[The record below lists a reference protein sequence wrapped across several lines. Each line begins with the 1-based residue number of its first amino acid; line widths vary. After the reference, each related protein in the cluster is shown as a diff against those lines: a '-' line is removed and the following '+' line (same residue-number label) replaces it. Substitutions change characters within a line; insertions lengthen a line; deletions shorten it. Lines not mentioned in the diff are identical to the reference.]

1 MNSLQIRWRHL
12 LALSLILL
20 CSVSALFARPL
31 SEREARHL
39 AEQFFHQDAY
49 AHKVLAPAQQPL
61 SLVSAPIR
69 QRAGVELRTLS
80 GDKARYYY
88 IYNRGSNAGFV
99 IIAGDDELTPYIGY
113 ATTGQVLE
121 QDMPEQLRAFLK
133 ACQERIDELTSSIGL
148 RSSLRPTPLTATE
161 PAQIAPL
168 LGNIQWNQGAPWNN
182 QTPTDNQGE
191 HMPVGCVATAYTQ
204 VMRYHQ
210 WPTQGEGTFSYTEE
224 RSNRQHS
231 VDYGATTYDWAHM
244 PERYNDPSSATSE
257 ETQALSTLAYH
268 AGVAVE
274 MMYAPSGSGSYTQ
287 LVARALADHFR
298 YDKRVSFKSR
308 SNYTQS
314 SWEQMLRA
322 ELIAARPVVYSGTG
336 SGGGHA
342 FVCDGYDMEGLFHIN
357 WGWGGMSDGY
367 FNLNYLVPSDLG
379 IGGGAGGGFSLGQ
392 GAVVGIK
399 PDKTGSSQRQESSL
413 VTTWRFGMTFTEG
426 TLDASAEYTVTLTTD
441 ATPYDGS
448 VTYGVTKVGTTD
460 TLYLDQYARNAHID
474 GLYQGFSIDPE
485 KLQLSNHIGVGTWD
499 IFLAY
504 RHTDAKGQTAWR
516 PCGQHERAKEQY
528 RHTYTITQESDG
540 SYVVT
545 EEASSNLSMLEL
557 VAGSVQSSIVG
568 YEKSKVSL
576 QLRNTGRV
584 EFFDQLYLYARK
596 VGERIFEPVVN
607 ILPAIGA
614 GEVKEVTFEIDRFPY
629 GSGDVELGV
638 GYFIG
643 DRFNQLSKTTVSI
656 QSATDI
662 RPAYVLSSDQP
673 VTVNVN
679 SGNLSQIRIRN
690 IGTKTPTNRV
700 FYRWELR
707 KEKQT
712 ASTRWTP
719 IDIPAGGEQLVAPN
733 LADELSQIG
742 AKRGDNITLTATFIE
757 VNEEERRII
766 SVIPLMEEP
775 KLSVYCDGEL
785 VVGDGVITMTTA
797 RAVGKDISFLY
808 LAEGDVVIEGATGT
822 PKEDE
827 WVDYTLTSQ
836 QVSLR
841 GDITVLACVE
851 NELTNL
857 DVSQCSSLKSLICCM
872 NQIKGEAMTQLVNS
886 LPDRTGKEAG
896 LFVVYSHF
904 QEERNICLKSDVAI
918 AKAKNWQVA
927 LATIENGKVKYYLY
941 DGEDDS
947 QPSVGD
953 GVITMTTSRAVGEQI
968 MLSMSPVEGQTV
980 IAEGLKEPLVLDD
993 QPHRYTL
1000 TSQTVTLRGNLTS
1013 LNCNGL
1019 YSQSGPPSHHP
1030 NQLTSLDV
1038 SGCNTLSKLSCSEN
1052 LLQSLDINE
1061 ALTELYCSNN
1071 QLETLD
1077 LSHARALTRLYVF
1090 ENRLT
1095 DLDLSQCLNLWDLNL
1110 SNNQLTDLDLSQC
1123 LNLRYLD
1130 LSNNQLTSLD
1140 VSHNPNLEGL
1150 YCDGN
1155 PIERERMTQL
1165 VKTLSDRTGQ
1175 EEGTFVP
1182 GKCLK
1187 SDVTIAKAKNW
1198 RVEDE
1203 HGDPYEGE
1211 DDSQPSVGDGVITMT
1226 TSRAVGEQ
1234 IMLAMSPVER
1244 QTVIAEGLQES
1255 LILDGEGHLYTLTSQ
1270 TVTLRGNLT
1279 HLVCDGMKDSSI
1291 PTGHRDQLTSLDVS
1305 GCKTLTYLDCSN
1317 NLLQS
1322 LDITHNE
1329 ALTELFCM
1337 DNQLTSLDLSQARGL
1352 EMFACSGN
1360 ALTQLNLSQCTN
1372 LVGLGVS
1379 HNQLTDI
1386 DVSQL
1391 KKLKFLEC
1399 DDNQLTRLDVSHNG
1413 ELQGLA
1419 CYGNQIKDEAM
1430 TELVNGLPSRIGKEP
1445 QGQFVVVGEDA
1456 KADGNVCLKS
1466 DVLIAKLKN
1475 WSVLTSDFRTEYD
1488 GEPNPAPN
1496 PDTPVGDG
1504 VITMT
1509 TSRAVGEQIMLAVSP
1524 VEGQTVIAEGLK
1536 EPLILDAPGHLYTLT
1551 SQTVTLRGNLTLLLC
1566 DGAVDM
1572 KTPPSHENQLT
1583 SLDINCETL
1592 TLLSCSGNPLTSL
1605 DLSHASA
1612 LTTLVCYEN
1621 KLTQLDLSP
1630 CTKLIGLGVGEN
1642 QLTHL
1647 DVSHNGELQV
1657 LDCYGNQIK
1666 GEAMT
1671 ELVNGLPNRMGKAP
1685 GKFRVIGM
1693 DAKTDGNICL
1703 KSDVAIAKGKN
1714 WSIHSFSG
1722 DYEGEDP
1729 IVTYIVTL
1737 SKEGEGTLTA
1747 TGADNLTAVP
1757 YGTELTIVTTP
1768 AEGYEL
1774 TALTAN
1780 GTDILATKKFVVKG
1794 ATEVKATF
1802 AKKSFAVTFAKEGEG
1817 SITAT
1822 GATSLNAVAYG
1833 TELTI
1838 VATPAEGYELT
1849 ALTANGT
1856 DILATKK
1863 FVVKG
1868 ATAVKATFTK
1878 KNFAVTFAKEGEGM
1892 ITATGTSN
1900 LNSVA
1905 YGTELTIVAT
1915 PAEGYELTAL
1925 TANGTDILATKK
1937 IVVKDNLTV
1946 KATFAKKVF
1955 AVSLTKEGEGTIT
1968 ATGVSNLNSVAYGTE
1983 LTINATPAEGYELTA
1998 LTANGTDILATKKFV
2013 VKGATAVKAT
2023 FTKKNFAVTFA
2034 KEGEGTI
2041 TATGASNLNSVAYG
2055 TELTIN
2061 ATPAEGYELTA
2072 LTANGTDI
2080 LATKKFVVK
2089 DNLTVKATFAKKN
2102 FAVTLTS
2109 NEHGDITIVEPVNLD
2124 AVPYGTTLTVKAT
2137 GKNAQCELTA
2147 LTANGEDI
2155 LATKSFVV
2163 KGVTEVKATFVD
2175 HTGVEMTVTQQVKL
2189 YPNPATDYVIVEG
2202 IAPASEVTL
2211 HSMTGELLCAMQA
2224 DAEGH
2229 LQIDLTALSDG
2240 VYLLVGTGW
2249 QERLVVK
2256 K

>member
-1 MNSLQIRWRHL
+1 MNYLQIRWRHL

-39 AEQFFHQDAY
+39 AEQFFHQVAH

-69 QRAGVELRTLS
+69 QSAGVELRTLS

-133 ACQERIDELTSSIGL
+133 ACQERIDELTSSVGL
-148 RSSLRPTPLTATE
+148 RSSLRPTPRTATE

-168 LGNIQWNQGAPWNN
+168 LGNIQWNQSAPWNN
-182 QTPTDNQGE
+182 QTPTDNQGK

-210 WPTQGEGTFSYTEE
+210 WPTQGEGTFSYKEE
-224 RSNRQHS
+224 RSDRQHS

-257 ETQALSTLAYH
+257 ETQALATLAYH

-274 MMYAPSGSGSYTQ
+274 MMYAPSGSGSYTP

-322 ELIAARPVVYSGTG
+322 ELIAARPVVYSGSG

-441 ATPYDGS
+441 ATPYDGA

-460 TLYLDQYARNAHID
+460 TLYLDQYARNARID
-474 GLYQGFSIDPE
+474 GLYQDFSIDPE
-485 KLQLSNHIGVGTWD
+485 ELQLSNHIGVGTWD

-584 EFFDQLYLYARK
+584 EFFGQLYLYARK

-629 GSGDVELGV
+629 GSGDVELEV

-643 DRFNQLSKTTVSI
+643 NRFNQLSTTTVSI

-662 RPAYVLSSDQP
+662 RTAYVLSSDQP

-700 FYRWELR
+700 FYRWELQ

-712 ASTRWTP
+712 ASTRWTQ

-742 AKRGDNITLTATFIE
+742 AKRGDNITLTATFVE
-757 VNEEERRII
+757 ASDEGRII

-775 KLSVYCDGEL
+775 KLSVYCDGEP

-797 RAVGKDISFLY
+797 RAVGKNISFAY

-822 PKEDE
+822 PKEKE

-841 GDITVLACVE
+841 GDFTVLICE
-851 NELTNL
+851 QNELTNL
-857 DVSQCSSLKSLICCM
+857 DVSQCSSLEGLSCFL

-886 LPDRTGKEAG
+886 LPDRTGKKAG

-904 QEERNICLKSDVAI
+904 QEERNRCLKSDVAI

-927 LATIENGKVKYYLY
+927 LATLENGKIKYYLY
-941 DGEDDS
+941 EGEDPTKTFAVTFAKKGEGTLTATGADDLNAV
-947 QPSVGD
+947 PFGTELTIEATPAEGYELAALTANGEDILATKKLIVREDTEIKATFGKVGD

-968 MLSMSPVEGQTV
+968 MLAMSPVEGQTV
-980 IAEGLKEPLVLDD
+980 IAEGLKESLILDG

-1019 YSQSGPPSHHP
+1019 LYQRFGPPISHQ
-1030 NQLTSLDV
+1030 NQLTSLDVSRCNTLSVLDCSENLLQSLDVSSCKTLRELDCSRNSLQSLDV
-1038 SGCNTLSKLSCSEN
+1038 SGCNTLTRLYCSKNSLQSLDVSGCNTLESLDCSEN
-1052 LLQSLDINE
+1052 SLQSLNVSGCNTLESLACSENSLQSLDITHNE
-1061 ALTELYCSNN
+1061 ALTELACWSN
-1071 QLETLD
+1071 QLESLN
-1077 LSHARALTRLYVF
+1077 LT
-1090 ENRLT
+1090 
-1095 DLDLSQCLNLWDLNL
+1095 QCLKLERLK
-1110 SNNQLTDLDLSQC
+1110 
-1123 LNLRYLD
+1123 

-1140 VSHNPNLEGL
+1140 VSHNPNLWVFD
-1150 YCDGN
+1150 CDGN
-1155 PIERERMTQL
+1155 PIEGERMTQL

-1175 EEGTFVP
+1175 AQGFFRT

-1187 SDVTIAKAKNW
+1187 SDVAIAKGKNW

-1203 HGDPYEGE
+1203 NGDPYEGE

-1234 IMLAMSPVER
+1234 IMLAVSPVKG
-1244 QTVIAEGLQES
+1244 QNVIAEGLQEP
-1255 LILDGEGHLYTLTSQ
+1255 LILDGKGHLYTLTSQ
-1270 TVTLRGNLT
+1270 TVTLRGNMT
-1279 HLVCDGMKDSSI
+1279 
-1291 PTGHRDQLTSLDVS
+1291 
-1305 GCKTLTYLDCSN
+1305 
-1317 NLLQS
+1317 LLQ
-1322 LDITHNE
+1322 
-1329 ALTELFCM
+1329 
-1337 DNQLTSLDLSQARGL
+1337 
-1352 EMFACSGN
+1352 
-1360 ALTQLNLSQCTN
+1360 
-1372 LVGLGVS
+1372 
-1379 HNQLTDI
+1379 
-1386 DVSQL
+1386 
-1391 KKLKFLEC
+1391 
-1399 DDNQLTRLDVSHNG
+1399 
-1413 ELQGLA
+1413 
-1419 CYGNQIKDEAM
+1419 
-1430 TELVNGLPSRIGKEP
+1430 
-1445 QGQFVVVGEDA
+1445 
-1456 KADGNVCLKS
+1456 
-1466 DVLIAKLKN
+1466 
-1475 WSVLTSDFRTEYD
+1475 
-1488 GEPNPAPN
+1488 
-1496 PDTPVGDG
+1496 
-1504 VITMT
+1504 
-1509 TSRAVGEQIMLAVSP
+1509 
-1524 VEGQTVIAEGLK
+1524 
-1536 EPLILDAPGHLYTLT
+1536 
-1551 SQTVTLRGNLTLLLC
+1551 C

-1572 KTPPSHENQLT
+1572 NTPPSHENQLT

-1605 DLSHASA
+1605 DLSHARA
-1612 LTTLVCYEN
+1612 LTTLACYEN

-1630 CTKLIGLGVGEN
+1630 CTKLTGLGVGEN
-1642 QLTHL
+1642 LLTHL
-1647 DVSHNGELQV
+1647 DVSHNSELQI
-1657 LDCYGNQIK
+1657 LDCFGNQIK

-1671 ELVNGLPNRMGKAP
+1671 ALVNGLPDRRGKEP
-1685 GKFRVIGM
+1685 GMFQVIGL

-1714 WSIHSFSG
+1714 WSVQSFSG

-1729 IVTYIVTL
+1729 TYSVTL
-1737 SKEGEGTLTA
+1737 TKEGEGTLTV
-1747 TGADNLTAVP
+1747 TGADNLNAVP
-1757 YGTELTIVTTP
+1757 YDTELTIVATP
-1768 AEGYEL
+1768 AEGYGL

-1802 AKKSFAVTFAKEGEG
+1802 EKKT
-1817 SITAT
+1817 
-1822 GATSLNAVAYG
+1822 
-1833 TELTI
+1833 
-1838 VATPAEGYELT
+1838 
-1849 ALTANGT
+1849 
-1856 DILATKK
+1856 
-1863 FVVKG
+1863 
-1868 ATAVKATFTK
+1868 
-1878 KNFAVTFAKEGEGM
+1878 
-1892 ITATGTSN
+1892 
-1900 LNSVA
+1900 
-1905 YGTELTIVAT
+1905 
-1915 PAEGYELTAL
+1915 
-1925 TANGTDILATKK
+1925 
-1937 IVVKDNLTV
+1937 
-1946 KATFAKKVF
+1946 
-1955 AVSLTKEGEGTIT
+1955 
-1968 ATGVSNLNSVAYGTE
+1968 
-1983 LTINATPAEGYELTA
+1983 
-1998 LTANGTDILATKKFV
+1998 
-2013 VKGATAVKAT
+2013 
-2023 FTKKNFAVTFA
+2023 
-2034 KEGEGTI
+2034 
-2041 TATGASNLNSVAYG
+2041 
-2055 TELTIN
+2055 
-2061 ATPAEGYELTA
+2061 
-2072 LTANGTDI
+2072 
-2080 LATKKFVVK
+2080 
-2089 DNLTVKATFAKKN
+2089 

-2109 NEHGDITIVEPVNLD
+2109 NEHGTISIVENVDLK
-2124 AVPYGTTLTVKAT
+2124 AVPYGTTLTVQAT
-2137 GKNAQCELTA
+2137 GKNDKCELTA

-2155 LATKSFVV
+2155 LATKKFVV
-2163 KGVTEVKATFVD
+2163 KGATDVKATFVD
-2175 HTGVEMTVTQQVKL
+2175 HTNIAEVNTEAIRF
-2189 YPNPATDYVIVEG
+2189 YPNPAREYIIVEG
-2202 IAPASEVTL
+2202 VDPASEVKL
-2211 HSMTGELLCAMQA
+2211 YSMEGELLCAMQA

>member
-1 MNSLQIRWRHL
+1 MNYLQIRWRHL

-39 AEQFFHQDAY
+39 AEQFFHQVAY

-61 SLVSAPIR
+61 SFVSAPIR
-69 QRAGVELRTLS
+69 QSAGVELRTLS

-133 ACQERIDELTSSIGL
+133 ACQERIDELTSSVGL
-148 RSSLRPTPLTATE
+148 RSSLRPTPRTATE

-168 LGNIQWNQGAPWNN
+168 LGNIQWNQSAPWNN
-182 QTPTDNQGE
+182 QTPTDNQGK

-274 MMYAPSGSGSYTQ
+274 MMYAPSGSGSYTP

-322 ELIAARPVVYSGTG
+322 ELIAARPVVYSGSG

-460 TLYLDQYARNAHID
+460 TLYLDQYARNARID
-474 GLYQGFSIDPE
+474 GLYQDFSIDPE

-607 ILPAIGA
+607 IIPAIGA

-643 DRFNQLSKTTVSI
+643 NRFNQLSTTTVSI

-700 FYRWELR
+700 YYRWELR

-712 ASTRWTP
+712 ASTYWRQ

-733 LADELSQIG
+733 LAGELRQIG
-742 AKRGDNITLTATFIE
+742 AKRGDNITLTATFLE
-757 VNEEERRII
+757 VNNEERRII

-775 KLSVYCDGEL
+775 KLSVYCDGEP

-797 RAVGKDISFLY
+797 RAVGKNISFAY
-808 LAEGDVVIEGATGT
+808 FAEGDVVIEGATGT
-822 PKEDE
+822 PKEKK
-827 WVDYTLTSQ
+827 WIDYTLTSQ

-841 GDITVLACVE
+841 GDITELACME

-857 DVSQCSSLKSLICCM
+857 DVSQCSSLKYLICYK

-896 LFVVYSHF
+896 GFAVYSHF
-904 QEERNICLKSDVAI
+904 QEERNRCLKSDVAIAKAKNWEVYLAAIVNGELKYYLYEGEDDSQPSVGDGVITMTTSREVGQQIMLAMSPVEGQTVIAEGLKEPLILDGTGHFYTLTSQMVTLRGNLTFLKCKGNLSRPPVPYRNYLTSLDVSRCNTLTKLDCSENSLQSLDVSGCNALTVLDCSENSLQSLDVSGCNTLSELYCYYNSLQSLDVSSCNALTVLYCSGNSLQSLDITHNEALTKLSCWGNQLETLDLSQCLNLVNVDLAKNQLTHLDVSHNGELQFLECYDNQIKGEAMTALVNGLPSRIGKDPHGQFVVVGEDAKTDGNICLKSDVAI
-918 AKAKNWQVA
+918 AKAKNWSVED
-927 LATIENGKVKYYLY
+927 ENGGPYE
-941 DGEDDS
+941 GENDS

-968 MLSMSPVEGQTV
+968 MLAMSPVEGQTV
-980 IAEGLKEPLVLDD
+980 IAEGLKESLILDGRG
-993 QPHRYTL
+993 HLYTL
-1000 TSQTVTLRGNLTS
+1000 TSQTVTLQGNLT
-1013 LNCNGL
+1013 LLDCGGPFF
-1019 YSQSGPPSHHP
+1019 QSGESPITYQ

-1038 SGCNTLSKLSCSEN
+1038 SRCNTLTVLNCSGN
-1052 LLQSLDINE
+1052 LLQSLDITHNE
-1061 ALTELYCSNN
+1061 ALTDLYCSNN

-1077 LSHARALTRLYVF
+1077 LSHARAL
-1090 ENRLT
+1090 E
-1095 DLDLSQCLNLWDLNL
+1095 DLDGANIR
-1110 SNNQLTDLDLSQC
+1110 LTDLDLSQC
-1123 LNLRYLD
+1123 LNLRYLN

-1140 VSHNPNLEGL
+1140 VSHNPNLKVL
-1150 YCDGN
+1150 FCDGN

-1165 VKTLSDRTGQ
+1165 VKTLSDRTGL

-1182 GKCLK
+1182 GECLK
-1187 SDVTIAKAKNW
+1187 SDVAIANAKNW
-1198 RVEDE
+1198 KVNDE
-1203 HGDPYEGE
+1203 YGDPYEGE

-1234 IMLAMSPVER
+1234 IMLAVRPV
-1244 QTVIAEGLQES
+1244 
-1255 LILDGEGHLYTLTSQ
+1255 
-1270 TVTLRGNLT
+1270 
-1279 HLVCDGMKDSSI
+1279 K
-1291 PTGHRDQLTSLDVS
+1291 
-1305 GCKTLTYLDCSN
+1305 
-1317 NLLQS
+1317 
-1322 LDITHNE
+1322 
-1329 ALTELFCM
+1329 
-1337 DNQLTSLDLSQARGL
+1337 
-1352 EMFACSGN
+1352 
-1360 ALTQLNLSQCTN
+1360 
-1372 LVGLGVS
+1372 
-1379 HNQLTDI
+1379 
-1386 DVSQL
+1386 
-1391 KKLKFLEC
+1391 
-1399 DDNQLTRLDVSHNG
+1399 
-1413 ELQGLA
+1413 
-1419 CYGNQIKDEAM
+1419 
-1430 TELVNGLPSRIGKEP
+1430 
-1445 QGQFVVVGEDA
+1445 
-1456 KADGNVCLKS
+1456 
-1466 DVLIAKLKN
+1466 
-1475 WSVLTSDFRTEYD
+1475 
-1488 GEPNPAPN
+1488 
-1496 PDTPVGDG
+1496 
-1504 VITMT
+1504 
-1509 TSRAVGEQIMLAVSP
+1509 
-1524 VEGQTVIAEGLK
+1524 GQTVIAEGLK
-1536 EPLILDAPGHLYTLT
+1536 ESLILDGKGHLYTLT
-1551 SQTVTLRGNLTLLLC
+1551 SQTVTLRGNLTLLWC
-1566 DGAVDM
+1566 DGAVDLE
-1572 KTPPSHENQLT
+1572 TPPSHENQLT

-1592 TLLSCSGNPLTSL
+1592 TRLFCSGNQLTSL
-1605 DLSHASA
+1605 DLSHARA

-1722 DYEGEDP
+1722 DYKGEDP
-1729 IVTYIVTL
+1729 TYSVTL
-1737 SKEGEGTLTA
+1737 TKEGEGTLTV
-1747 TGADNLTAVP
+1747 TGVDNLDAVP
-1757 YGTELTIVTTP
+1757 Y
-1768 AEGYEL
+1768 
-1774 TALTAN
+1774 
-1780 GTDILATKKFVVKG
+1780 D
-1794 ATEVKATF
+1794 
-1802 AKKSFAVTFAKEGEG
+1802 
-1817 SITAT
+1817 
-1822 GATSLNAVAYG
+1822 

-1878 KNFAVTFAKEGEGM
+1878 KNFAVSLTKEGEGM

-1937 IVVKDNLTV
+1937 FVVKGATEV
-1946 KATFAKKVF
+1946 KATFAKKSF
-1955 AVSLTKEGEGTIT
+1955 AVSLTKEGKGTLT
-1968 ATGVSNLNSVAYGTE
+1968 ATGADNLTAVPYGTE
-1983 LTINATPAEGYELTA
+1983 LTIVATPAEGYELTA

-2013 VKGATAVKAT
+2013 VKGATEVKAT
-2023 FTKKNFAVTFA
+2023 FTKK
-2034 KEGEGTI
+2034 
-2041 TATGASNLNSVAYG
+2041 S
-2055 TELTIN
+2055 
-2061 ATPAEGYELTA
+2061 
-2072 LTANGTDI
+2072 
-2080 LATKKFVVK
+2080 
-2089 DNLTVKATFAKKN
+2089 

-2109 NEHGDITIVEPVNLD
+2109 NEHGTISIVENVDLK
-2124 AVPYGTTLTVKAT
+2124 AVPYGTTLTVQAT
-2137 GKNAQCELTA
+2137 GKNDQCELTA

-2155 LATKSFVV
+2155 LATKQFVV
-2163 KGVTEVKATFVD
+2163 KGATEVKATFVD
-2175 HTGVEMTVTQQVKL
+2175 HTGVETTVTQQVKL
-2189 YPNPATDYVIVEG
+2189 YPNPATEYVIVEG
-2202 IAPASEVTL
+2202 IAPASEVML

-2240 VYLLVGTGW
+2240 VYLLVSTGW